1 MGCVCSGGMST
12 SDENEWTANPRL
24 KEWTAARQAAFEEW
38 AAETGGE
45 WDFTMESVDRLEA
58 LIRDRFAS
66 SSEVEAAQDTP
77 FVQGAYWYLGE
88 VFVRVHQL
96 EWQQRPGGAPDD
108 LPFVIQRG
116 GSGGIGED
124 DEEELAVLSPDIE
137 IPALFLRGDDNHLR
151 DALEGWL

>member
-96 EWQQRPGGAPDD
+96 EWQQRPGAPPTTFRLSSRGA
-108 LPFVIQRG
+108 
-116 GSGGIGED
+116 
-124 DEEELAVLSPDIE
+124 AVAASAKTTKRNWLSSP
-137 IPALFLRGDDNHLR
+137 LT
-151 DALEGWL
+151 